1 MINMDYS
8 KEEQEKMNDRKRK
21 RKSDQ
26 AGGEEYV

>member
-1 MINMDYS
+1 MINLDYS

-26 AGGEEYV
+26 EGGEEYV

>member
-1 MINMDYS
+1 MINLDYS

-26 AGGEEYV
+26 DSVK